1 MKIKRFFAP
10 DARQAMRMVREELG
24 EDAVILSNKRV
35 NGGVEI
41 ISAIDYDENVLAQEA
56 ESHQPQ
62 VRPQAYSQTPPSA
75 PSHAQLHTSAPQTSQ
90 HNSGVSYEE
99 LAKEVPDTDMY
110 TPASAPYP
118 KEDASAFQTSRA
130 EYPQSQNAFNDV
142 QLKDVSNIPKEN
154 KPKPQIVWSQEPT
167 LVEMRSE
174 LQNMRGMLEHQLAS
188 MGQKEQ
194 QMLNPH
200 HYDLQRRLARLGFGS
215 KLTENILAG
224 LPDDGGL
231 EESWRRVLGKIA
243 VNIPV
248 TNDDILTQGGVV
260 ALVGPTGVGKTT
272 TIAKLAARYAL
283 RYGARSVALVSTD
296 NFRIGAHEQLKAYS
310 RILDIPIRFADSAD
324 SLQVAL
330 DYFCDKRLV
339 LIDTAGMSQ
348 RDLRL
353 NQRLSM
359 FEREGERVKP
369 YLVVSATSRLSGL
382 SEIVHGFQGIK
393 PQGCILTKLDEGA
406 TLGHAVDMIIQ
417 NQLPVAYVSDGQ
429 RVPEDLQPARAHTLV
444 SRSVAMMQEH
454 AHLLDN
460 ELPGLQ
466 VGEVG
471 I

>member
-10 DARQAMRMVREELG
+10 DARQAMRMVKEELG
-24 EDAVILSNKRV
+24 DDAVILSNKRV

-62 VRPQAYSQTPPSA
+62 MHQQRHTAAPVERRTQVQSQSQYQPEPQMAKPKRA
-75 PSHAQLHTSAPQTSQ
+75 A
-90 HNSGVSYEE
+90 SYED
-99 LAKEVPDTDMY
+99 LAREMPDDTY
-110 TPASAPYP
+110 TPASFSAAPYP
-118 KEDASAFQTSRA
+118 KGEAASIQTANKSPVLESA
-130 EYPQSQNAFNDV
+130 DLIDPPV
-142 QLKDVSNIPKEN
+142 MPKEE
-154 KPKPQIVWSQEPT
+154 KAKPQIVWSQEPT

-174 LQNMRGMLEHQLAS
+174 LQNMRGMLEHQLANMS
-188 MGQKEQ
+188 QKEQ
-194 QMLNPH
+194 QMFHPH
-200 HYDLQRRLARLGFGS
+200 HYDLQRRLARLGFGVE
-215 KLTENILAG
+215 LTSNILKG
-224 LPDDGGL
+224 FSEGGSL
-231 EESWRRVLGKIA
+231 EEAWRRVLAKIA
-243 VNIPV
+243 ANIPV

-353 NQRLSM
+353 NQQLAM

-382 SEIVHGFQGIK
+382 SEIVRGFRGVR
-393 PQGCILTKLDEGA
+393 PQGCILTKLDEGS
-406 TLGHAVDMIIQ
+406 TLGHMLDMIIHH
-417 NQLPVAYVSDGQ
+417 QLPVAYVSDGQ

-444 SRSVAMMQEH
+444 SRSVALMQENVQ
-454 AHLLDN
+454 LLDN